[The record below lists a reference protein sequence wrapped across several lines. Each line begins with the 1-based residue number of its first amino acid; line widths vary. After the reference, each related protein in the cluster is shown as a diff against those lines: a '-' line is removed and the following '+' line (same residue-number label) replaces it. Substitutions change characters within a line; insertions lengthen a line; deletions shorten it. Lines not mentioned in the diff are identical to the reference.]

1 MSRFSPGLI
10 HGHFPGVASA
20 SGEQLTSCPEDKSA
34 SPGVQ
39 GGEHPV
45 SSDLAVTSGALNI
58 EHVKVAPRPPGNANV
73 SQAGGAW
80 CSHSALWPGVCR
92 GPPCASRALGRGG
105 CGFPNVNFPN
115 VSSAL
120 HERCSGNGVSE
131 GKGFLW
137 ELLSGSSP
145 AAHFPAAGGEFA
157 VACGAGGSY
166 GPGLPHQGSR
176 EAGSRG
182 GAAHSCP
189 DTCLVRLCLA
199 GPGARRC
206 PTWLKWAEVS
216 GVVFQLGPGFS
227 GLGKKGRRSKAG
239 AGTEQVTCLKAQPH
253 LPARGRT
260 LRTRDATHRRGP
272 R

>member
-1 MSRFSPGLI
+1 M
-10 HGHFPGVASA
+10 
-20 SGEQLTSCPEDKSA
+20 
-34 SPGVQ
+34 
-39 GGEHPV
+39 
-45 SSDLAVTSGALNI
+45 
-58 EHVKVAPRPPGNANV
+58 APRPPGNANV
-73 SQAGGAW
+73 PQARGAW

-92 GPPCASRALGRGG
+92 GPPRASRALGRGG
-105 CGFPNVNFPN
+105 CSFPN

-120 HERCSGNGVSE
+120 HEHRSGNGVSE
-131 GKGFLW
+131 SKGFLW
-137 ELLSGSSP
+137 EPLSGSSP

-189 DTCLVRLCLA
+189 DTCLVRLCPA
-199 GPGARRC
+199 GPGAWRC

-216 GVVFQLGPGFS
+216 GVVSQLGPGFS

-239 AGTEQVTCLKAQPH
+239 LALNRSRV
-253 LPARGRT
+253 
-260 LRTRDATHRRGP
+260 
-272 R
+272 